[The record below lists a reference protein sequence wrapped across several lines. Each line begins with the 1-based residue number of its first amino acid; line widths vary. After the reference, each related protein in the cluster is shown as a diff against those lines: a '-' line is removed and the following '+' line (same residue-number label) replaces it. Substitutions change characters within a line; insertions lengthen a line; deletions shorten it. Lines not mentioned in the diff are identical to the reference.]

1 MLKEQKLDA
10 TNEQRLHTA
19 LQFQQSDQ
27 PEKALTHYQI
37 ILKSYPG
44 HAMILHLI
52 GITFAQTD
60 QLDFAIDHFQ
70 QSITKQPNNPIY
82 HASLANAYRRK
93 KNIDHAIEHF
103 QIALDLNPSL
113 VSAHNNLALIYFSS
127 DPEKAQSHLEQALKS
142 RPDHCDANYNL
153 GLLLISRN
161 KHKAKYLFKRVID
174 VNPSHVSATFQLA
187 QLYHAEKSYLK
198 ALPLY
203 EKIIDI
209 QPDDPECLNK
219 IGLIHLAQ
227 DRFDEGLACLQKAFK
242 INPELTD
249 IHHNLA
255 CLYLHKKEY
264 QKALTH
270 WMKYLKT
277 NQDNDTYYNIGV
289 CYLYLGR
296 YDDCTAHLF
305 HVIKK
310 DPNHYKSL
318 INLGAAFL
326 QKNHPSSACIYYKR
340 AQEISPTPAIAHI
353 LSALQQSSKPDTMP
367 SDYVVDLFDN
377 YAFHYDN
384 HLCDV
389 LDYQL
394 PKHIQHL
401 IQSHLHLDLN
411 SLFALDLGCGTGLSG
426 QVIRP
431 FCSSLI
437 GIDLSP
443 NMIEIAQKKSIY
455 DQLICADIMATQAQY
470 SQKVDLLLTADT
482 VPYFGD
488 LHSLF
493 QLSLQYLKSDG
504 YWILSIESDYSK
516 PYDLMTSARF
526 SHSPDYIIDLASQY
540 GFSVFH
546 SENVQLRTQQNQYI
560 TGMLFALQR
569 N

>member
-10 TNEQRLHTA
+10 TNEQRLHAA

-27 PEKALTHYQI
+27 PEKALTQYQI
-37 ILKSYPG
+37 ILKNYPD
-44 HAMILHLI
+44 HAMVLHLI
-52 GITFAQTD
+52 GITLAQTN
-60 QLDFAIDHFQ
+60 QLDSAIQYFQ
-70 QSITKQPNNPIY
+70 KSIGTQPKNPIY

-93 KNIDHAIEHF
+93 KNNELAIRHF
-103 QIALDLNPSL
+103 QIALDLNPLL

-127 DPEKAQSHLEQALKS
+127 DPSKAQFHLEQALKTK
-142 RPDHCDANYNL
+142 PDHCDANYNL
-153 GLLLISRN
+153 GLLLLSSN
-161 KHKAKYLFKRVID
+161 KHKAKFLFRRVINA
-174 VNPSHVSATFQLA
+174 NPSHISATFQLA

-198 ALPLY
+198 ALSLY
-203 EKIIDI
+203 EKILDI

-219 IGLIHLAQ
+219 IGLIHLEQ
-227 DRFDEGLACLQKAFK
+227 DRFDEGLASLEKAFK

-255 CLYLHKKEY
+255 CLYLHNKDY
-264 QKALTH
+264 QQALTH

-277 NQDNDTYYNIGV
+277 NTDLDTYYNIGV

-326 QKNHPSSACIYYKR
+326 QKNHPSSACTYYRR

-353 LSALQQSSKPDTMP
+353 LSALEQSSKPDSMP

-401 IQSHLHLDLN
+401 VQSHLNLEQG
-411 SLFALDLGCGTGLSG
+411 SQFSLDLGCGTGLSG
-426 QVIRP
+426 QVVKP
-431 FCSSLI
+431 FCSSLN
-437 GIDLSP
+437 GIDISP
-443 NMIEIAQKKSIY
+443 NMIELAQKKSLY
-455 DQLICADIMATQAQY
+455 DSLICADIMTLQTQFI
-470 SQKVDLLLTADT
+470 QKVELLLTADT

-488 LHSLF
+488 LNPLF
-493 QLSLQYLKSDG
+493 HLAQQYLQSRG
-504 YWILSIESDYSK
+504 YWLLSIESDYNQ
-516 PYDLMTSARF
+516 PFNLMTSARF
-526 SHSPDYIIDLASQY
+526 SHSPDYLSALASQY
-540 GFSVFH
+540 GFSIFH
-546 SENVQLRTQQNQYI
+546 SENIQLRTQQNQYI

-569 N
+569 H